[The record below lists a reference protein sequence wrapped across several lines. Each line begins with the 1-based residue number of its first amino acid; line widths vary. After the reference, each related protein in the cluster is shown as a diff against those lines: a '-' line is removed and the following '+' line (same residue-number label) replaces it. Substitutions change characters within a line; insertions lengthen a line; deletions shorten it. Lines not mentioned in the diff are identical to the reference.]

1 MTPTSTDEREVA
13 VRPRMDPRFAERWVQ
28 VRREEGKRRLKFLVA
43 ATAILSA
50 GLLAVGSLYTPL
62 LKVRHVRVT
71 VHGSLSARQVRT
83 LAGLA
88 HYKLMVDVDAGAI
101 ASRLDDVPQLGEARV
116 RREWPGT
123 VAVTVSVRTPIAIMF
138 LASGEWAAV
147 DATGRVLEEKTGPAP
162 ALPIM
167 QGLPDPPAPGQ
178 WLDGSLGPD
187 AAPGLPPAAQVDMAA
202 ASDSTTVPQGATA
215 ALAAIVALPASLRRD
230 VISVTVGA
238 GGSLSMTVI
247 SANQTGGSIAV
258 SFGDASLLAQ
268 KLEALST
275 LLTQADLSGVASI
288 DLSVPDR
295 PAALTAR

>member
-1 MTPTSTDEREVA
+1 MTPTSTEEREVA
-13 VRPRMDPRFAERWVQ
+13 PRPRMDPRFAERWVQ
-28 VRREEGKRRLKFLVA
+28 VRREEGRRRLKFLVA
-43 ATAILSA
+43 TAVVFSVA
-50 GLLAVGSLYTPL
+50 VLALGSLYTPL
-62 LKVRHVRVT
+62 FKVRHVRVA
-71 VHGSLSARQVRT
+71 VHGSMSAREVRF

-88 HYKLMVDVDAGAI
+88 HYKLMVDVNAGAI
-101 ASRLDDVPQLGEARV
+101 ASRLDAVPQLGEARV

-138 LASGEWAAV
+138 LANGEWAAI
-147 DATGRVLEEKTGPAP
+147 DGTGRVLEERTGPAP
-162 ALPIM
+162 ALPII
-167 QGLPDPPAPGQ
+167 QGLPNPPAPGR

-187 AAPGLPPAAQVDMAA
+187 AIPGLPPAALVDMAA

-215 ALAAIVALPASLRRD
+215 ALAAVGALPGSLRRD

-238 GGSLSMTVI
+238 DGGLSMTVV
-247 SANQTGGSIAV
+247 SANQTGGSVAV